1 MRSAIFVVLVVGC
14 SNSPGKDVLLPDG
27 GGSGSGSGSGSGDM
41 TTCGRMLAP
50 DGARHVV
57 VSKPYTAASDPA
69 TLYEVLPLAA
79 TGEITR
85 PATPVT
91 FSMHRASFGSIQ
103 FTPDGK
109 VGLVPQADGT
119 LGVFALAADGTPSVI
134 DAGFGMGMFYAGRV
148 VVDPS
153 GDFAY
158 VVDGNTSANGGG
170 IYALRIG
177 CDGTPSL
184 LGKLAA
190 ASTPNGL
197 ILDGDRA
204 FVVAG
209 QSVLDA
215 PAGNEAVMLH
225 WQGAMSPPTVDAS
238 SDAFGDDN
246 AIVGGYA
253 LSADKKTLFVGDTSE
268 FSGVPN
274 RVGVVSVG
282 SDMLVKANVL
292 TPIADPEAIAT
303 SPFGNVAIVTSTADG
318 DSIYVLD
325 DGGTNHAWRIRGTV
339 TYSGAGPMLPGDV
352 ATIDRGALEGHVLV
366 AELSSIRHLAFHD
379 DGSVVDLGSLQFGDG
394 VDQILGAIGVTP

>member
-1 MRSAIFVVLVVGC
+1 MRRTIFLLVLVGC
-14 SNSPGKDVLLPDG
+14 GGNDAAGTHPVQDAMPMLDG
-27 GGSGSGSGSGSGDM
+27 AGSGSA
-41 TTCGRMLAP
+41 TTCGRTLAP

-69 TLYEVLPLAA
+69 PTYEVLALSAA
-79 TGEITR
+79 GELTR
-85 PATPVT
+85 PPTPAT
-91 FSMHRASFGSIQ
+91 FAMHNTSSGAIQ

-109 VGLVPQADGT
+109 VGLVPQQDGT
-119 LGVFALAADGTPSVI
+119 VGVFALAGDGTPSVI
-134 DAGFGMGMFYAGRV
+134 DPGFGMGMFSASRV

-158 VVDGNTSANGGG
+158 VLDSDTTANGGG
-170 IYALRIG
+170 IYALRLG

-184 LGKLAA
+184 IGKLAA

-197 ILDGDRA
+197 VLAGDRA
-204 FVVAG
+204 FVATG

-215 PAGNEAVMLH
+215 PTGNEAVMLH
-225 WQGAMSPPTVDAS
+225 WSGALSAPTVDTS

-246 AIVGGYA
+246 AIVGGFA
-253 LSADKKTLFVGDTSE
+253 LSADHKTLLIGDTNA

-282 SDMLVKANVL
+282 ADLLVPATVL

-325 DGGTNHAWRIRGTV
+325 DGGTNHAWRIRGKV
-339 TYSGAGPMLPGDV
+339 AYAGAGPMLPGDV
-352 ATIDRGALEGHVLV
+352 ATIDRGDLEGHVLV
-366 AELSSIRHLAFHD
+366 AELSSIRQLAFHD
-379 DGSVVDLGSLQFGDG
+379 DGSVVDLGSLQFGAG